1 MLFAGDHVLPHI
13 TPSIGFE
20 PAARPGALTRFLTSL
35 AALRA
40 EPDRLLLPAH
50 GPVAPSV
57 HARIDEL
64 VAHHDKRLDE
74 IAAAVVAGGSTA
86 ARGRRRHPLDA
97 PRVPPRRHG
106 DVQPHARGAGDRRA
120 PRGPRRAGTGAPG
133 TPTRTTGVNHHAVG
147 LTVASRTRPERRL
160 AARCRVRRY
169 GGWSS
174 RHNDAG
180 PSELEKACVTR
191 TSSSAAD
198 ASPVTA
204 DAPWTPPIPSRPS
217 SPTSSMLYGKL
228 DDRRAETAGLLARVL
243 RDETTGTP
251 QAVSERDA
259 AAQMYS
265 EQLATLSAVENG
277 LCFGRLDLDPDRPPP
292 PPADG
297 VGDPDVEGL
306 DQDVLYVG
314 RLGLLDE
321 DHDYEPLLID
331 WRAPAAR
338 PYYTATAASPDGVR
352 RRRHIR
358 SRSRRVTAVDDEILD
373 LEEAARVGATTQRT
387 GLTGEAVLLAAL
399 SAGRTGRMGDIVATI
414 QGEQD
419 RVIRSS
425 ANGVVVVEGGPGT
438 GKTAVALHRAAY
450 LLYTHRRQ
458 LARRGVLVVG
468 PNPTFLR
475 YIEQVLPSL
484 GETSVLLSTVGELYP
499 GLAARR
505 AEPARAAALKGHA
518 DMTKVLST
526 AVRDRQELPRRPIQL
541 VVDGEPVV
549 LDRDLVAQARTR
561 ARRTRRPHNDAKRT
575 FIREV
580 TDQLARREV
589 DRVGRDLDG
598 RSNLLDRGDLADVR
612 AGLRADPDLR
622 AALDG
627 LWPTLSPPQL
637 LADLWTSP
645 QRLRAATRGWRDADR
660 DLLARDAPPADPF
673 DGAWWSPADAVL
685 LDEVAELLGEDD
697 TAAREAE
704 ERKREADEAY
714 AAGVLEILAMEEDWD
729 PELLRPTDVVDASV
743 LADRTR
749 EATYASAAE
758 RAADDR
764 TWTFGHVIVDEAQ
777 ELSPMAWRVLM
788 RRCPSRS
795 MTLVGDVAQTG
806 ARAGASSWGEVLS
819 PYVKSRWR
827 REVLTVNYRTP
838 AEIMAVAA
846 DVLAAIDPSAK
857 PPESVRESGVAPRA
871 VATDEAGLVD
881 ATVAQARKAREAV
894 VDAEGAGRVAVLAPA
909 GRVDALA
916 AALGVDAGPTG
927 AGATADPA
935 VDLAAEVVV
944 SEVADAKGLEFDA
957 VVLVDPAGVTDDS
970 PRGLNDLYVALT
982 RATRSL
988 VVVHPGPLP
997 TVLDRLEWE

>member
-1 MLFAGDHVLPHI
+1 M
-13 TPSIGFE
+13 
-20 PAARPGALTRFLTSL
+20 TRTSPP
-35 AALRA
+35 A
-40 EPDRLLLPAH
+40 EPDVDPATD
-50 GPVAPSV
+50 PVA
-57 HARIDEL
+57 DE
-64 VAHHDKRLDE
+64 
-74 IAAAVVAGGSTA
+74 
-86 ARGRRRHPLDA
+86 
-97 PRVPPRRHG
+97 
-106 DVQPHARGAGDRRA
+106 QP
-120 PRGPRRAGTGAPG
+120 
-133 TPTRTTGVNHHAVG
+133 
-147 LTVASRTRPERRL
+147 
-160 AARCRVRRY
+160 Y
-169 GGWSS
+169 
-174 RHNDAG
+174 
-180 PSELEKACVTR
+180 VT
-191 TSSSAAD
+191 
-198 ASPVTA
+198 
-204 DAPWTPPIPSRPS
+204 
-217 SPTSSMLYGKL
+217 MLYGKL
-228 DDRRAETAGLLARVL
+228 DERRAETAALLARVL
-243 RDETTGTP
+243 REETTGTP

-292 PPADG
+292 PPVDG
-297 VGDPDVEGL
+297 GPDTIEGL

-314 RLGLLDE
+314 RLGLLD
-321 DHDYEPLLID
+321 DQHDYEPLLVD

-373 LEEAARVGATTQRT
+373 LEEAARLGATVTQRT

-468 PNPTFLR
+468 PNPTFLH

-505 AEPARAAALKGHA
+505 GEPAETAALKGHA
-518 DMTKVLST
+518 EMTKVLST
-526 AVRDRQELPRRPIQL
+526 AVRDRQELPRQPIEL
-541 VVDGEPVV
+541 TVDGEPVV
-549 LDRDLVAQARTR
+549 VDRDVVAQARTR

-575 FIREV
+575 FVREV
-580 TDQLARREV
+580 VDQLARREV
-589 DRVGRDLDG
+589 DRVGKDLDG
-598 RSNLLDRGDLADVR
+598 RGNLLDRGDLADVR

-622 AALDG
+622 AVLDD
-627 LWPTLSPPQL
+627 LWPTITPPQL
-637 LADLWTSP
+637 LADLWTTP
-645 QRLRAATRGWRDADR
+645 RRLRAATRGWSDADR
-660 DLLARDAPPADPF
+660 DRLARDAAPGDLL
-673 DGAWWSPADAVL
+673 DGTWWSPADAVL

-806 ARAGASSWGEVLS
+806 AQGGASSWGEVLS
-819 PYVKSRWR
+819 PYVAKRWR

-846 DVLAAIDPSAK
+846 DVLAAIDPTAS
-857 PPESVRESGVAPRA
+857 PPESVRESGVAPVAVGVDEPDLVAAAAERA
-871 VATDEAGLVD
+871 RA
-881 ATVAQARKAREAV
+881 ARDAV
-894 VDAEGAGRVAVLAPA
+894 VDAEGAGRVAVLAPG
-909 GRVDALA
+909 GRVGALA
-916 AALGVDAGPTG
+916 DALGVTAGPGET
-927 AGATADPA
+927 AGGTADG
-935 VDLAAEVVV
+935 VDLGSEIVVC
-944 SEVADAKGLEFDA
+944 EVADAKGLEFDA
-957 VVLVDPAGVTDDS
+957 VVLVDPAGIVGDS

-988 VVVHPGPLP
+988 AVVHPDALP
-997 TVLDRLEWE
+997 DVLGRLRG

>member
-1 MLFAGDHVLPHI
+1 MVV
-13 TPSIGFE
+13 
-20 PAARPGALTRFLTSL
+20 
-35 AALRA
+35 
-40 EPDRLLLPAH
+40 PAH
-50 GPVAPSV
+50 LRRPVP
-57 HARIDEL
+57 
-64 VAHHDKRLDE
+64 
-74 IAAAVVAGGSTA
+74 
-86 ARGRRRHPLDA
+86 
-97 PRVPPRRHG
+97 
-106 DVQPHARGAGDRRA
+106 
-120 PRGPRRAGTGAPG
+120 
-133 TPTRTTGVNHHAVG
+133 
-147 LTVASRTRPERRL
+147 
-160 AARCRVRRY
+160 
-169 GGWSS
+169 
-174 RHNDAG
+174 
-180 PSELEKACVTR
+180 LEKARVTA
-191 TSSSAAD
+191 SSTSAAD
-198 ASPVTA
+198 TARGEPPGADTVDPVAVEQPYVT
-204 DAPWTPPIPSRPS
+204 
-217 SPTSSMLYGKL
+217 MLYGKL
-228 DDRRAETAGLLARVL
+228 DERRTETAALLARVL

-292 PPADG
+292 PPADDRRG
-297 VGDPDVEGL
+297 GADEVEGL

-321 DHDYEPLLID
+321 DHDYEPLLVD

-358 SRSRRVTAVDDEILD
+358 SRSRRVTAVDDEVLD
-373 LEEAARVGATTQRT
+373 LEEAARLGAATQRT

-458 LARRGVLVVG
+458 LAKRGVLVVG

-499 GLAARR
+499 GLSARR
-505 AEPARAAALKGHA
+505 AEPAETAALKGDA
-518 DMTKVLST
+518 EMTRVLSA
-526 AVRDRQELPRRPIQL
+526 AVRDRQELPRRPIEL

-575 FIREV
+575 FVREV
-580 TDQLARREV
+580 VDQLARREV
-589 DRVGRDLDG
+589 DRVGRDALDPDG
-598 RSNLLDRGDLADVR
+598 RSSLLDRGDLADVR

-622 AALDG
+622 AVLDD
-627 LWPTLSPPQL
+627 LWPTLTPPQL
-637 LADLWTSP
+637 LADLWTTP
-645 QRLRAATRGWRDADR
+645 HRLRAATRGWSDADR
-660 DLLARDAPPADPF
+660 RLLAREAPPASLV
-673 DGAWWSPADAVL
+673 DGGWWSPADAVL

-729 PELLRPTDVVDASV
+729 SELLRPTDVIDASV

-749 EATYASAAE
+749 EVTHASAAE

-819 PYVKSRWR
+819 PYVSARWR

-846 DVLAAIDPSAK
+846 DVLAAIDPTAAT
-857 PPESVRESGVAPRA
+857 PTSVRESGVPPRA
-871 VATDEAGLVD
+871 VAADEDGLAD
-881 ATVAQARKAREAV
+881 AAASCAREARAAV
-894 VDAEGAGRVAVLAPA
+894 LDAEGAGRVAVLAPG
-909 GRVDALA
+909 GRVPAIA
-916 AALGVDAGPTG
+916 EALGVTAGPVG
-927 AGATADPA
+927 GGDAA
-935 VDLAAEVVV
+935 VDLESEVVV
-944 SEVADAKGLEFDA
+944 CEVADAKGLEFDA
-957 VVLVDPAGVTDDS
+957 VVLVDPDGVVAGS

-988 VVVHPGPLP
+988 VVVHPGELP
-997 TVLDRLEWE
+997 AVLGSLEQPVSGVSSDVS